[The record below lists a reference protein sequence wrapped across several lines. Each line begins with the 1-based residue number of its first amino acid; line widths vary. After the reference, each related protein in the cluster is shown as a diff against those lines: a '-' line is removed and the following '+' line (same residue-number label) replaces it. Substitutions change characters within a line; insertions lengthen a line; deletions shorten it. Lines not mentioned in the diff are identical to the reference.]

1 MLGAVDGAV
10 ASGTE
15 VSVGSVNS
23 SVADS
28 LDGIVLS
35 SICAPLLA
43 SVESDGATS
52 MRVQADRRRLKH
64 KKSTNRAFFCM
75 DTPLFNIDICILL
88 KI

>member
-1 MLGAVDGAV
+1 MLGSVDGAV

-15 VSVGSVNS
+15 VSVGSANS
-23 SVADS
+23 SVADL

-35 SICAPLLA
+35 SICELLPV
-43 SVESDGATS
+43 SLEGDGATS
-52 MRVQADRRRLKH
+52 MRAQADRRRLKH
-64 KKSTNRAFFCM
+64 KKSMNSVFFCM